1 MNKWFSVHDT
11 SLCLPKGIVVTLSA
25 DTGSSL
31 QTVRFFHRKRSAKN
45 VSGTAVF
52 LWTNVWVLDKYSLDS
67 ILRIPSDWL
76 DWIKMQKDHPLKAAS
91 CLQIDIICIHLVR
104 KHVCRTGQV
113 PILSFSDLSGYLFSL
128 TTLFLPRPSLLWLWA
143 YPPHN
148 GLRQNPR
155 QRTPDPVTTI
165 PWSAA

>member
-1 MNKWFSVHDT
+1 MAWFQRIFRDLSWRKNRWEPFPLSVHHYA
-11 SLCLPKGIVVTLSA
+11 SEV
-25 DTGSSL
+25 L
-31 QTVRFFHRKRSAKN
+31 QKN

-52 LWTNVWVLDKYSLDS
+52 LWPNVWVLDKYSLDS

-165 PWSAA
+165 PGSAA